1 MKTVILPNTIKDIVI
16 KNTLMKNNS
25 LFDVEYITLD
35 TFIKRIIQSEDNLY
49 DIYLKLRNLSLNDLK
64 DTVKETDF
72 LKGLMSDADK
82 LMKYGVSLYD
92 LEINDDYRKCL
103 EVVIDK
109 RYETLNR
116 YLDKYDFKNY
126 EIYDTHYDIYEKSI
140 IERMLKKGATLIS
153 LPSGKHT
160 SYKIKLNTM
169 RDALSAI
176 ASYIIDHNLNLN
188 DCVIVASEEYLRYVS
203 VILNLYGIKIS
214 ARPFI
219 SSNKAHYFISLMDFY
234 LDPSLDN
241 YLAIVR
247 SGYKGS
253 GDISII
259 EEYYKRH
266 VREFKLEEYTLFRN
280 EKGYYHDN
288 EEMVNSIN
296 EKYFDELKKL
306 LSLDFNEALVY
317 VFDLIKDNDDES
329 LSIKNII
336 ERYTANLKDSYF
348 IYREEILNLKKA
360 NDDNGL
366 KVIDYHE
373 DIYYKD
379 YIFVLK
385 PDMHVYPGFKPLDGF
400 IKEKSIL
407 NTTYPDIRSRFEN
420 HLELFD
426 YFNNS
431 KETIFFLVQST
442 FDGKAVEYDDAIDK
456 YPDINIDY
464 VINEYNDYLD
474 YNHKINKDN
483 ARKSFIRDN
492 ELRGSISSFEK
503 YFKCPYSYFLNYG
516 LKLKDPELYDLNA
529 ALTGTLVH
537 EIMEK
542 AVRNNPK
549 NYPRD
554 FETVL
559 KDTIMSYKDKLL
571 NMYPN
576 EKGVIEASM
585 QRIENAII
593 LEMEFTRFMENE
605 SDYQA
610 SKMELKF
617 NEIFLSHNGIDL
629 RLRGI
634 IDRVD
639 ELVDRFRIVDYKT
652 SVHSLSK
659 TDIAKGIQL
668 QLLTYALIY
677 EKMSHDIANG
687 VFYCNIKHAGNNL
700 VEYKY
705 SKKDGMSEVIND
717 PYQDFIDDHRLK
729 GMFFEDD
736 DKSYKHIVTSKKTGI
751 SKRYLIDHDK
761 TVEMIT
767 EIYEYLIDNLLDGN
781 ISLIPDDDACTYC
794 NYHRICHF
802 YGVKGLNK
810 KISDIEIGTIDEN
823 D

>member
-49 DIYLKLRNLSLNDLK
+49 DIYLKLRSLSLNDLK

-92 LEINDDYRKCL
+92 LEINDDYRECL

-109 RYETLNR
+109 RYETLDR
-116 YLDKYDFKNY
+116 YLDKYDFNNH

-140 IERMLKKGATLIS
+140 IERMLKKGATLINLS
-153 LPSGKHT
+153 SGKHT

-266 VREFKLEEYTLFRN
+266 IREFKLEEYTLFRD

-492 ELRGSISSFEK
+492 
-503 YFKCPYSYFLNYG
+503 
-516 LKLKDPELYDLNA
+516 
-529 ALTGTLVH
+529 
-537 EIMEK
+537 
-542 AVRNNPK
+542 
-549 NYPRD
+549 
-554 FETVL
+554 
-559 KDTIMSYKDKLL
+559 
-571 NMYPN
+571 
-576 EKGVIEASM
+576 
-585 QRIENAII
+585 
-593 LEMEFTRFMENE
+593 
-605 SDYQA
+605 
-610 SKMELKF
+610 
-617 NEIFLSHNGIDL
+617 
-629 RLRGI
+629 
-634 IDRVD
+634 
-639 ELVDRFRIVDYKT
+639 
-652 SVHSLSK
+652 
-659 TDIAKGIQL
+659 
-668 QLLTYALIY
+668 
-677 EKMSHDIANG
+677 
-687 VFYCNIKHAGNNL
+687 
-700 VEYKY
+700 
-705 SKKDGMSEVIND
+705 
-717 PYQDFIDDHRLK
+717 
-729 GMFFEDD
+729 
-736 DKSYKHIVTSKKTGI
+736 
-751 SKRYLIDHDK
+751 
-761 TVEMIT
+761 
-767 EIYEYLIDNLLDGN
+767 
-781 ISLIPDDDACTYC
+781 
-794 NYHRICHF
+794 
-802 YGVKGLNK
+802 
-810 KISDIEIGTIDEN
+810 
-823 D
+823 